1 MNHQL
6 FGAPQFLCD
15 NPELF
20 VHAHPLVDDTH
31 SWTWRTCPPVEKMW
45 KPCHLAAMKHGNRR
59 HEDTW
64 NSWND
69 PFFPPRAK
77 WNDAASTLLSFHEF
91 STFFP
96 VPKFENHI
104 FFQLKRGNFHDSNHG
119 HGPFLIFF
127 SWQLGCWVAANN
139 RWVMAMGT
147 VGRQGL
153 SHGWWNHH
161 HFFHQKGGHQ
171 VREFRGGT
179 KFWYKQVD
187 QNRFAQY
194 FAMCFYLCV
203 CNEQLLG

>member
-15 NPELF
+15 NPEFF
-20 VHAHPLVDDTH
+20 VHAHPLVE
-31 SWTWRTCPPVEKMW
+31 WTWRTCPPVEKMW
-45 KPCHLAAMKHGNRR
+45 KPCHLAAMKHGNRT

-104 FFQLKRGNFHDSNHG
+104 FFSWKEEISMTQITAMAHFW
-119 HGPFLIFF
+119 F
-127 SWQLGCWVAANN
+127 SLPGSWAAGSLHN

-153 SHGWWNHH
+153 SRQWLMEPSFI
-161 HFFHQKGGHQ
+161 FFHQKGGHQ
-171 VREFRGGT
+171 VREFRGGAN
-179 KFWYKQVD
+179 FSYKQVD

-194 FAMCFYLCV
+194 FAAMCFYLCV